1 MAYLYSIQKKMLGIL
16 EKISEVKPHL
26 FLRLAILTS
35 ALVVLFGLY
44 RLNFLLFHSVVEIFG
59 VVVAGAI
66 FMFAWNARQ
75 FMATSYFTL
84 IGVGYLAVSI
94 LDFLHT
100 FTYPGMMIIPDL
112 AQDAGTQLW
121 VAARFVESATFFMAS
136 VFVRQKMDDRLWPF
150 ISIGSSLIIS
160 ATILIWP
167 IFPTCFIPGK
177 GLTLFKISS
186 EYFIIVVLLASVLL
200 LHRNRQLFDTDVWKL
215 LVGAIWV
222 TTVSEMTF
230 TLYTDVYGFFNVL
243 GHYLK
248 FISVFLIY
256 EAIVKTGLMK
266 PYGSVVNALKQR
278 EVDIAEKE
286 AKFRL
291 LVEKV
296 EGAFWIAT
304 VDFEKILYISPGYE
318 KIWQRSCAQL
328 YADPQTFENSIHPKD
343 RQKVMSAM
351 MSVPKDGWDMDFR
364 ILRPDGNQ
372 RWIRDHGYPVVGA
385 RGEIFKLCGLAQD
398 ITKQKHLEGKLLQAG
413 QTLEHRVAIRTN
425 ALSTVIGYLKKQV
438 RERSKI
444 GAELKERNLM
454 LKALVQAIP
463 DMVSYKDPQGRYLIA
478 NSAHRAFWGL
488 KGVPVIGQT
497 DQVLRT
503 YPVEK
508 ENIVR
513 ERTVLEQGKAIRYE
527 SIMRSA
533 AGCISHW
540 DIRKVP
546 VKNAGGDIMGVLSL
560 AKDISPFKQ
569 REFELQQSKTMLQAF
584 LNGISDPMLMIDNQL
599 HVVYSNRA
607 AARAY
612 SLDTQGANAHICT
625 RILNDENSQANVSRV
640 QAFMAA
646 KKPASFELN
655 RVDSNRVEK
664 VYLYPFSDEAYGL
677 DGAVVRIADI
687 TEAKGLE
694 RHLIH
699 SEKMNALGMLVAG
712 MVHEINNPNSFIS
725 FNLPILQAYLKKMFR
740 MLDSHPAA
748 AAHKDWFGM
757 DYPSFRKE
765 MFSLADN
772 LSHGSSRI
780 DNIISNLKTMT
791 HPRQISTQ
799 NIWVELSDVID
810 KAVML
815 CRSEIRKRVKVF
827 EVTPPPHAIEIKTD
841 PEALEQ
847 VIINLLI
854 NASHAADKR
863 ESWVRLSAV
872 SAEGSA
878 NQAIIEVS
886 DNGCGMTQ
894 KTMASIFDPFFTT
907 KGPGVGTGLGL
918 SVSYNLICQLGGE
931 ILVESKIDK
940 GTRFK
945 VVLPIETAAST
956 KPELGLEKPMD
967 TGPNIGIGIEK
978 RN

>member
-1 MAYLYSIQKKMLGIL
+1 MSGIV
-16 EKISEVKPHL
+16 EKASGGKP
-26 FLRLAILTS
+26 RLIIRLVILTT
-35 ALVVLFGLY
+35 ALMVLFGLY
-44 RLNFLLFHSVVEIFG
+44 RFNFLLFHSVVEIFG

-75 FMATSYFTL
+75 FVATSYFTI
-84 IGVGYLAVSI
+84 IGVGYLAVAI
-94 LDFLHT
+94 IDFLHT
-100 FTYPGMMIIPDL
+100 FTYPGMVIIPNL
-112 AQDAGTQLW
+112 RQDAGIQLW
-121 VAARFVESATFFMAS
+121 IAARFVESATLFLAL
-136 VFVRQKMDDRLWPF
+136 VFVRRKLNDSLWPL
-150 ISIGSSLIIS
+150 ISIGISLAIS
-160 ATILIWP
+160 ATILVWP

-186 EYFIIVVLLASVLL
+186 EYLIIIILLASVQLL
-200 LHRNRQLFDTDVWKL
+200 RRNRQLFETDVWQL

-222 TTVSEMTF
+222 TIVSELAF
-230 TLYTDVYGFFNVL
+230 TLYTDVYGFFNVV

-256 EAIVKTGLMK
+256 QAIIKTGMMK
-266 PYGSVVNALKQR
+266 PYRLVVNALKQR
-278 EVDIAEKE
+278 EADIEEKE

-296 EGAFWIAT
+296 EGAFWIAA
-304 VDFEKILYISPGYE
+304 VDFQKFLYISPGYE
-318 KIWQRSCAQL
+318 KIWQRPCSQL
-328 YADPQTFENSIHPKD
+328 YADPQMFENSIHPED
-343 RQKVMSAM
+343 RKRVMSAVS
-351 MSVPKDGWDMDFR
+351 SVPKGGWDVAFR
-364 ILRPDGNQ
+364 IIRPDGGE
-372 RWIRDHGYPVVGA
+372 RWIRDHGYPVKEAG
-385 RGEIFKLCGLAQD
+385 GEVRRLCGMAHD
-398 ITKQKHLEGKLLQAG
+398 ITKQKRLEQKLLQAG

-425 ALSTVIGYLKKQV
+425 ALSTVIGYLKEQV
-438 RERSKI
+438 KERSKI

-454 LKALVQAIP
+454 LKTLVQAIP

-478 NSAHRAFWGL
+478 NSAHRSFFGL
-488 KGVPVIGQT
+488 KGAPVIGHT
-497 DQVLRT
+497 DQSLGT
-503 YPVEK
+503 NQME
-508 ENIVR
+508 EDNAER
-513 ERTVLEQGKAIRYE
+513 ERTVLEEGRAIRFE
-527 SIMRSA
+527 CIMRSA
-533 AGCISHW
+533 TGCTSHW

-546 VKNAGGDIMGVLSL
+546 VKNSGGDNLGVLSL
-560 AKDISPFKQ
+560 ARDISPFKQ

-584 LNGISDPMLMIDNQL
+584 LNGISDPMLMIDTHL

-607 AARAY
+607 AAKAF
-612 SLDTQGANAHICT
+612 SLNIQGDNAHICNQ
-625 RILNDENSQANVSRV
+625 ILRDDSGQCNTSRLQAL
-640 QAFMAA
+640 MAS

-655 RVDSNRVEK
+655 RADTHRIEK
-664 VYLYPFSDEAYGL
+664 VYIYPFSDEACGM
-677 DGAVVRIADI
+677 DGAVLRIADI

-694 RHLIH
+694 RHLMH

-725 FNLPILQAYLKKMFR
+725 FNLPILRAYLEKMFK
-740 MLDSHPAA
+740 MLDSHPATA
-748 AAHKDWFGM
+748 THKDWFGM

-765 MFSLADN
+765 MFSLTDN

-799 NIWVELSDVID
+799 IKWVDLLDVID
-810 KAVML
+810 KAVVL

-827 EVTPPPHAIEIKTD
+827 EVTPPPHPIEINTD

-863 ESWVRLSAV
+863 ESWVRLVATSSADKR
-872 SAEGSA
+872 
-878 NQAIIEVS
+878 NQAVIEVS

-894 KTMASIFDPFFTT
+894 ETMARIFDPFYTT

-918 SVSYNLICQLGGE
+918 SVSYNLICQIGGE
-931 ILVESKIDK
+931 ILVDSTLDE

-945 VVLPIETAAST
+945 LVLPLEAEAASG
-956 KPELGLEKPMD
+956 PRLGLEKKMD
-967 TGPNIGIGIEK
+967 AGPYLGTGNQK